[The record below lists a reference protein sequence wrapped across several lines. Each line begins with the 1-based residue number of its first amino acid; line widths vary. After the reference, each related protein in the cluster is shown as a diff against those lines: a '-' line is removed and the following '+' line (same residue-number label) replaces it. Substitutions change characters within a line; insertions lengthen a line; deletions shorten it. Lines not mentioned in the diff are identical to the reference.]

1 MSFKE
6 QAAELLDWVHLV
18 EPESMDILP
27 IWVLDSGRLNE
38 KKPARLTIAVPDDW
52 VKNLNG
58 DQPQDVY
65 LLVKVSH
72 KTHEQFVNWN
82 HQPDAIKRATGI
94 QLEQVRNKG
103 GDDPVV
109 NSEWAAHV
117 P

>member
-6 QAAELLDWVHLV
+6 QAAELLDWVHVV

-65 LLVKVSH
+65 LLVKVPH
-72 KTHEQFVNWN
+72 KTHEQFVNWS
-82 HQPDAIKRATGI
+82 HQPDSIKRATGI
-94 QLEQVRNKG
+94 HLEEKRNG
-103 GDDPVV
+103 GSK
-109 NSEWAAHV
+109 SE

>member
-1 MSFKE
+1 MSFSKK
-6 QAAELLDWVHLV
+6 AAELLDWVRVV
-18 EPESMDILP
+18 EPESMEILP

-65 LLVKVSH
+65 LLVKVPH
-72 KTHEQFVNWN
+72 KTHEEFVNWSG
-82 HQPDAIKRATGI
+82 QPDSVKRATGI
-94 QLEQVRNKG
+94 QLEHVRNKG

-109 NSEWAAHV
+109 E
-117 P
+117 